1 MAWEVLDS
9 GVWNCPRS
17 QSPGAIVDTNL
28 IRRIRRTCAIPVLSV
43 VAFALA
49 AGASGAAM
57 PVAPLHGG
65 AVSESNGHVFES
77 LLAADGLHVWLFT
90 DESAPAMAGSA
101 AGTASLKLPDGK
113 VREVTLARRDAP
125 VAGQGVFFCPMHAEV
140 VRTAPGQCEPCGGM
154 KLFHQDE
161 LFGASDLKGL
171 DLAVVAAQVRVTGL
185 KGKQKEA
192 SFSPAF
198 PQPDGKAAPHAQG
211 Q

>member
-1 MAWEVLDS
+1 MTS
-9 GVWNCPRS
+9 T
-17 QSPGAIVDTNL
+17 TNQ
-28 IRRIRRTCAIPVLSV
+28 RRPHPAVTI
-43 VAFALA
+43 ALA
-49 AGASGAAM
+49 VTLALGAGATRAASL
-57 PVAPLHGG
+57 VAPLHGG
-65 AVSESNGHVFES
+65 TVAESNGHVFES

-161 LFGASDLKGL
+161 LFGASDLKGI
-171 DLAVVAAQVRVTGL
+171 DLAAVAAQVRVTGL

-211 Q
+211 R